1 MNRIRDMAILLTLWI
16 LAAGLFAGAAPAT
29 MVGELA
35 EREMRTLALEFPGRM
50 AGTEQELAA
59 ARHLLRRLESFGLAA
74 ELQPFPVRYAHVP
87 SGGSEVVEFEGVS
100 HNVVVDIPGRSD
112 AVIIVGAHF
121 DTAVSRN
128 LDQVEAGIGGPKLQG
143 LDDNASGVGV
153 LLELAARLA
162 GAAPEH
168 AIRLIFFG
176 AEEVGLQ
183 GARYAVAAKSP
194 EEREQVRLM
203 INIDNIITGDNLYVH
218 AGPVT
223 VAADPSH
230 AWARDRLLALAEEL
244 EIELRTNPG
253 LNEDYP
259 AGTGCCSDQVAFDEA
274 GIPVANFEAT
284 NWRLGNLDGYQQTE
298 ISEAFPD
305 GETWHNSHLDRLDH
319 LEAHLPPGRLS
330 ERPAQVLQILLPFV
344 KESAGI

>member
-1 MNRIRDMAILLTLWI
+1 MSRIRTIAIFLTLWAF
-16 LAAGLFAGAAPAT
+16 AAGLFASAALAET
-29 MVGELA
+29 LGELA

-59 ARHLLRRLESFGLAA
+59 AQHLLQRLESFGLAA
-74 ELQPFPVRYAHVP
+74 KLQPFPVRFTHVP
-87 SGGSEVVEFEGVS
+87 SGGAEVVEFEGVS
-100 HNVVVDIPGRSD
+100 HNVVANIPGRSD
-112 AVIIVGAHF
+112 EIIIIGAHF

-128 LDQVEAGIGGPKLQG
+128 PEQAAAGIGGPKLQG

-153 LLELAARLA
+153 LLELASRLA
-162 GAAPEH
+162 GATPEH

-183 GARYAVAAKSP
+183 GARHVVAALSP
-194 EEREQVRLM
+194 EQRAQLRLM
-203 INIDNIITGDNLYVH
+203 INIDSIITGDNLYVH
-218 AGPVT
+218 AGPVS
-223 VAADPSH
+223 VAADPAH
-230 AWARDRLLALAEEL
+230 AWARDRMLNLAAEL
-244 EIELRTNPG
+244 GIELKTNPG
-253 LNEDYP
+253 LNPDYP

-298 ISEAFPD
+298 ISEAFPA
-305 GETWHNSHLDRLDH
+305 GETWHNSYLDRIEH

-330 ERPAQVLQILLPFV
+330 ERAKQVLQILLPFV
-344 KESAGI
+344 QETAG